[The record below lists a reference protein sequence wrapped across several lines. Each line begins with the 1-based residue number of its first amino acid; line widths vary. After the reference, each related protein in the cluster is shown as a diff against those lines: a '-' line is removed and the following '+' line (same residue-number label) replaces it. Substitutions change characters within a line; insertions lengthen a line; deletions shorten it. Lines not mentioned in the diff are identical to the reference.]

1 MGYINIYVS
10 NDAKVYI
17 KNSQLFLENSE
28 SKVDFPLEDINSVM
42 IENLNTVISTYTL
55 SKLAENG
62 ILTFICNQNHLP
74 NGIVLPYMEHYQ
86 TLQHFDLQLNL
97 TKPVQKQLWQKI
109 VKNKICNQN
118 EVLNTCGQIDPLK
131 ELEKKVLSGDTT
143 NVEAQAS
150 LKYFKLLFGER
161 FKRRE
166 ENQINAFLNYGY
178 SIVRGFVAR
187 SLVCHGLM
195 PFYGINHSNQFNQFN
210 LADDLIEPFRPVV
223 DLFVKVYLT
232 NETEL
237 TPKIKSQIFD
247 LINYDVEVA
256 GQKQTLANSI
266 DMFVESF
273 VRSLK
278 ENKVMLYEIN
288 IIRLERHKYE

>member
-10 NDAKVYI
+10 NDAKMYV

-28 SKVDFPLEDINSVM
+28 TKVDYPLEDVNSVM
-42 IENLNTVISTYTL
+42 IENLNTLISTYTL

-86 TLQHFDLQLNL
+86 TLQQFELQLNL
-97 TKPVQKQLWQKI
+97 AKPVQKQLWQKI
-109 VKNKICNQN
+109 VKNKISNQN
-118 EVLNTCGQIDPLK
+118 EVLNICGQFDVLK
-131 ELEKKVLSGDTT
+131 DLEKKVLSGDTT

-150 LKYFKLLFGER
+150 LKYFKMLFGEK

-187 SLVCHGLM
+187 SLVCHGMM

-223 DLFVKVYLT
+223 DLFVKVYLSD
-232 NETEL
+232 EVEL
-237 TPKIKSQIFD
+237 SPKVKAQIFD

-266 DMFVESF
+266 DMYVESF

-278 ENKVMLYEIN
+278 ENKVMLYDIN

>member
-10 NDAKVYI
+10 SDAKIYV

-28 SKVDFPLEDINSVM
+28 SKVDYPLEDINSVM
-42 IENLNTVISTYTL
+42 IENLNTIISTYTL

-62 ILTFICNQNHLP
+62 ILTFVCNQNHLP

-86 TLQHFDLQLNL
+86 TLQQFDLQLNL
-97 TKPVQKQLWQKI
+97 TRPVQKQLWQKI

-118 EVLNTCGQIDPLK
+118 EVLNICGQFDALK
-131 ELEKKVLSGDTT
+131 DLEKKVLSGDST

-150 LKYFKLLFGER
+150 LKYFKLLFGEK

-223 DLFVKVYLT
+223 DLFVKVYLS

-237 TPKIKSQIFD
+237 TPKVKSQIFD
-247 LINYDVEVA
+247 LLSYDVEVA
-256 GQKQTLANSI
+256 EQKQTLANSI
-266 DMFVESF
+266 DMYVESF

-278 ENKVMLYEIN
+278 ENKVVLYEIN

>member
-10 NDAKVYI
+10 SDAKIYV

-28 SKVDFPLEDINSVM
+28 IKADYPLEDVNSVM

-62 ILTFICNQNHLP
+62 ILTFVCNQNHLP

-86 TLQHFDLQLNL
+86 TLQQFDLQLNL
-97 TKPVQKQLWQKI
+97 TRPVQKQLWQKI
-109 VKNKICNQN
+109 VKNKIGNQN
-118 EVLNTCGQIDPLK
+118 EVLNICGKFDALK
-131 ELEKKVLSGDTT
+131 DLEKKVLSGDST
-143 NVEAQAS
+143 NIEAQAS
-150 LKYFKLLFGER
+150 LKYFKLLFGEK
-161 FKRRE
+161 FKRRD

-223 DLFVKVYLT
+223 DLFVKVYLSD
-232 NETEL
+232 EAEL
-237 TPKIKSQIFD
+237 TPRIKSQIFD
-247 LINYDVEVA
+247 LINYDVEVS

-266 DMFVESF
+266 DMYVESF